1 VASFGVFRQFRELNR
16 HVGQMLLKGGIRCFL
31 RRSAYAT
38 GLLAGLLRWMAPSRG
53 LFAKIGFSTTPT
65 DASHPRDVRDR
76 GFESHF
82 LPAGHGAAADDR
94 CRDRSRIGSRP
105 RPVPNCVMIRSCN
118 TAVARGDVDVLVLVD
133 VPAVTL
139 RSDVIMPGRNIA
151 IEYAAVATAP
161 A

>member
-1 VASFGVFRQFRELNR
+1 
-16 HVGQMLLKGGIRCFL
+16 
-31 RRSAYAT
+31 
-38 GLLAGLLRWMAPSRG
+38 
-53 LFAKIGFSTTPT
+53 
-65 DASHPRDVRDR
+65 
-76 GFESHF
+76 
-82 LPAGHGAAADDR
+82 
-94 CRDRSRIGSRP
+94 
-105 RPVPNCVMIRSCN
+105 MIRSCN